1 MRRNWEEL
9 GARHRLGA
17 EGQGERRL
25 RKVTLKKRWYN
36 ELSKGDLRLD
46 QVENSDKPM
55 PDTNSQPLVTRDY
68 TVPES
73 EDAVAVMFVPRT
85 PQRKLLQEL
94 RKCETDIQKVLGRK
108 VRMVE
113 RAGVKLEH
121 ILSRKNSWMKML
133 SRWMGLVVSVR
144 CAERGRR

>member
-17 EGQGERRL
+17 EREGERRL

-121 ILSRKNSWMKML
+121 ILSRKNPWKKML
-133 SRWMGLVVSVR
+133 
-144 CAERGRR
+144 CRRDGSGGE

>member
-1 MRRNWEEL
+1 M
-9 GARHRLGA
+9 
-17 EGQGERRL
+17 
-25 RKVTLKKRWYN
+25 TLKKRWYN

-73 EDAVAVMFVPRT
+73 EDAVPVVFVPRT

-121 ILSRKNSWMKML
+121 ILCGKNPWKKML
-133 SRWMGLVVSVR
+133 CLGDGSGG
-144 CAERGRR
+144 E

>member
-17 EGQGERRL
+17 EREGERRL

-113 RAGVKLEH
+113 RAGVKLQH
-121 ILSRKNSWMKML
+121 ILSRKNPWKKML
-133 SRWMGLVVSVR
+133 
-144 CAERGRR
+144 CRGDGSGGD